1 MLDRR
6 QDESKVV
13 ELLTMI
19 ARSVEDAQMKI
30 GVFAQGMHEI
40 LGEKTAPVS
49 SELKVF
55 WISGK
60 DYLVFVTWRTE
71 LR

>member
-1 MLDRR
+1 
-6 QDESKVV
+6 
-13 ELLTMI
+13 MI